1 MTRATGIGPIRR
13 ACAYLEERAGER
25 VTLAELGRVV
35 GMSPFHLQRRFV
47 AEVGVSPAEYVRA
60 LRTDAL
66 KERLRAGDAVSR
78 ATFEAGFGSS
88 SRVYERASEALGMTP
103 ATYRKGGRGARIAFA
118 TRRTAVGDLLI
129 AATESG
135 VCSVQLGDSREVL
148 EASLRREFP
157 LAEIGAAAPEHPV
170 NEWLDRVAAMIG
182 GRPLDGSGGAVS
194 GSGSEDVPLDI
205 DGTEFQWRVWRA
217 LRSIP
222 AGERRSYTE
231 VAREI
236 GSPRSVRAVARA
248 CASNR
253 AALVIPCH
261 RVVRE
266 DGSLGGY
273 RWGMERKRRLLEGE
287 LASVV

>member
-1 MTRATGIGPIRR
+1 MRQATRIDPIRR
-13 ACAYLEERAGER
+13 ACTYLEERAGQR
-25 VTLAELGRVV
+25 VTLAELGRAV
-35 GMSPFHLQRRFV
+35 GMSPYHLQRRFV
-47 AEVGVSPAEYVRA
+47 AEVGVSPAEYLRA

-88 SRVYERASEALGMTP
+88 SRVYERAAESLGMTP

-118 TRRTAVGDLLI
+118 TRRTAVGELLI

-135 VCSVQLGDSREVL
+135 VCSVQLGDSREML
-148 EASLRREFP
+148 EESLRSEFP
-157 LAEIGAAAPEHPV
+157 LAEISAATRDHPIHA
-170 NEWLDRVAAMIG
+170 WLDRVASSLG
-182 GRPLDGSGGAVS
+182 GNGDGA
-194 GSGSEDVPLDI
+194 DVPLDI

-217 LRSIP
+217 LRSIR

-261 RVVRE
+261 RVIRG
-266 DGSLGGY
+266 DGTLGGY
-273 RWGMERKRRLLEGE
+273 RWGIERKRELLAREMGG
-287 LASVV
+287 